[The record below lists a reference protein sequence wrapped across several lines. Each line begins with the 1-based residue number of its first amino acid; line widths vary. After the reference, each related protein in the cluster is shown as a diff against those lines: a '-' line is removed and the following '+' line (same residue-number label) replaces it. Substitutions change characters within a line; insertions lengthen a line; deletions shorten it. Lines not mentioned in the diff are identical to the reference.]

1 MQDNP
6 YEWQEDVFQ
15 RIQSID
21 GPFHMTVK
29 APRQSGKSTL
39 AEKLRDRLGWRCL
52 STFDAHGNIV
62 RFGMLTAAQS
72 ISKQYNGTVL
82 DELRRQ
88 VDSDVLAALKDCKV
102 VEIQPSEGQT
112 EVEIDINCMK

>member
-15 RIQSID
+15 RIQLID

-29 APRQSGKSTL
+29 APRQSGKSML

-52 STFDAHGNIV
+52 STFDTQGNIV

-72 ISKQYNGTVL
+72 IGKQYNGTVL
-82 DELRRQ
+82 DELRRP

-112 EVEIDINCMK
+112 EVEIDINCMN